1 MARGRQQK
9 WICQECKKEFS
20 VQGYTPKSCCFCG
33 SNRIGRAPSVELA
46 EGYSKKREELAR
58 VCERLNPVSKEY
70 FASRRSM
77 TKSCHTGVSRKEEGT
92 SRMTNL
98 PRSQVCTTREE
109 DRVCLKM
116 NWRPIRASESEARHG
131 SSATGTAAHVRAVR
145 LRRATGRKQEI
156 KAA

>member
-33 SNRIGRAPSVELA
+33 SSRIGRAPSVELA

-70 FASRRSM
+70 FSLKKEYDEIMSYWRQQKRRGYITDDEFATFSSM
-77 TKSCHTGVSRKEEGT
+77 YHERGG
-92 SRMTNL
+92 
-98 PRSQVCTTREE
+98 
-109 DRVCLKM
+109 
-116 NWRPIRASESEARHG
+116 
-131 SSATGTAAHVRAVR
+131 
-145 LRRATGRKQEI
+145 
-156 KAA
+156 